1 MEHKG
6 HASLLWASW
15 MRGEELFRGEMFRA
29 DGVPQVE
36 RLAQMWQER
45 SRQSMAMTSLGAVAD
60 GQGNTDT
67 GGAASSGLATRCPRP
82 HGVFWSF
89 PPPMFQGKLFSCGF
103 VLVRVKKDECMCSSS
118 VFVPTSSDLNLSR
131 LNL

>member
-1 MEHKG
+1 M
-6 HASLLWASW
+6 LWASW

-60 GQGNTDT
+60 R
-67 GGAASSGLATRCPRP
+67 GGKGP
-82 HGVFWSF
+82 
-89 PPPMFQGKLFSCGF
+89 
-103 VLVRVKKDECMCSSS
+103 
-118 VFVPTSSDLNLSR
+118 
-131 LNL
+131 